1 MMIPLATTDSL
12 WLFQS
17 HVANLDSGQRYFQTR
32 RRVTVGM
39 ATQRFFCAVLSLSV
53 MSNSL

>member
-1 MMIPLATTDSL
+1 MMITLATTDSL

-17 HVANLDSGQRYFQTR
+17 HVTNLDSEQRYFQTR

-53 MSNSL
+53 VSNSL